1 MTVTMADSLHVD
13 LVDVDLARDIQ
24 HRLAVAK
31 VVGQDIVVEVSP
43 AAEPEELHRI
53 ERAVRVHRQ
62 DILDGGLAGLGSG
75 PLAVD
80 RLLGT
85 GPHGDGDCPFA
96 TSELIPT
103 PFG

>member
-1 MTVTMADSLHVD
+1 MTLTMPHSLHVD
-13 LVDVDLARDIQ
+13 LVDVDLTHDLP

-43 AAEPEELHRI
+43 AAEPEERHRI
-53 ERAVRVHRQ
+53 EQAVRVHRQ
-62 DILDGGLAGLGSG
+62 DILDDGLEGLGSG

-80 RLLGT
+80 RILGT
-85 GPHGDGDCPFA
+85 GPHADGDCPFA